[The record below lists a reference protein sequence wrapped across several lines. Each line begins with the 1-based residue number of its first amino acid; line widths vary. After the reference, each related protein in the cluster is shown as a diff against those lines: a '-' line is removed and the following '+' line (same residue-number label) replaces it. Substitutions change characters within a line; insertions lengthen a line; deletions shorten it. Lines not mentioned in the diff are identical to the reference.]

1 MTVGSARAR
10 HHTLAEPSHKPSQIS
25 GSDRLARAEPRA

>member
-10 HHTLAEPSHKPSQIS
+10 HHTLPGPRHKPSQIS
-25 GSDRLARAEPRA
+25 GSDRSARGEPRA